1 MAIYGW
7 ETLKEA
13 ERYTRRANRK
23 RLAAEAM
30 HLLVPVDETATDFPT
45 FSEDTSPVGKF
56 GRKNQ

>member
-30 HLLVPVDETATDFPT
+30 HLLMPVDETETDFPT
-45 FSEDTSPVGKF
+45 FSDVADQV
-56 GRKNQ
+56 RKKSRKAK